1 MFLDMIRDHDR
12 FFLTL
17 ATLVAFASKET
28 EEEID
33 FTKHAMDFISDSEMD
48 KLIFISS
55 QLGMETKNT
64 FKYSKYDK
72 YRSICNNIGELYSSG
87 HGMSVYVPHVLCPVL
102 WIELGY
108 NNGNPKPDSMRSD
121 PEFILEIIEKTVSD
135 IIEMYANGK
144 EGTYLKRN
152 YFSTKAKEGNLI
164 SIKQKKAMI
173 FELLGM
179 AYADGVFNNREQR
192 IIYKI
197 SDLLGLET
205 ESVNEFENLVLKI
218 IETHKEA
225 LELINE

>member
-1 MFLDMIRDHDR
+1 LGMIKDHDC

-28 EEEID
+28 KEETD
-33 FTKHAMDFISDSEMD
+33 FIEHAMDFISDSEMD

-64 FKYSKYDK
+64 AKYEK
-72 YRSICNNIGELYSSG
+72 YRSICSNIGELYSSG

-108 NNGNPKPDSMRSD
+108 NNGNPKPDSIKSD
-121 PEFILEIIEKTVSD
+121 PEFILEIIEKAVSD
-135 IIEMYANGK
+135 IIEIYANGK
-144 EGTYLKRN
+144 EGTYLERKN
-152 YFSTKAKEGNLI
+152 FSTKSKNGNPI
-164 SIKQKKAMI
+164 SFKQRKAMI

-197 SDLLGLET
+197 SDLLGLER
-205 ESVNEFENLVLKI
+205 ESVNEFEDLVLKI